1 MVQSQAALPLQ
12 LLVGLGNPGDKYAGT
27 RHNVGFMAL
36 ERLAAQGHVAF
47 RNQAKLHGL
56 LAEVGQGDRRLRLLM
71 PQTYMNDSGRSI
83 RAALDWYDLQPA
95 QMLVL
100 VDDMDLPLGR
110 LRLRVSGGAGGHNGL
125 RSTIA
130 HLGGQDFPRL
140 RIGIGAPALNPVE
153 RKQRTVGHVLGRF
166 AAAEQPVLEEVLEE
180 VLSGIALM
188 QRLGLERAGNR
199 LNGFVAP
206 SAAKLMQAAADRR
219 EFSLMLAGG
228 MVCCAAVGLAA
239 VMVLSVTSAD
249 RLEAQGLLSRTAT
262 DGWELAPGGVS
273 LDATALPRDVSSEP
287 TP

>member
-1 MVQSQAALPLQ
+1 MASPAASAPLQ
-12 LLVGLGNPGDKYAGT
+12 LLVGLGNPGDKYADT

-36 ERLAAQGHVAF
+36 ERLAAQAGSSF
-47 RNQAKLHGL
+47 KQQSKLHGL
-56 LAEVGQGDRRLRLLM
+56 LAEVGSGPKSLRLLM
-71 PQTYMNDSGRSI
+71 PQTFMNDSGRSI
-83 RAALDWYDLQPA
+83 RAALDWFGLEPE

-110 LRLRVSGGAGGHNGL
+110 LRLRSSGGAGGHNGL

-166 AAAEQPVLEEVLEE
+166 AAAEQPVLDEVLEE
-180 VLSGIALM
+180 VLQGIDLM

-206 SAAKLMQAAADRR
+206 AAAKLA
-219 EFSLMLAGG
+219 
-228 MVCCAAVGLAA
+228 
-239 VMVLSVTSAD
+239 
-249 RLEAQGLLSRTAT
+249 EAPSC
-262 DGWELAPGGVS
+262 
-273 LDATALPRDVSSEP
+273 
-287 TP
+287 

>member
-1 MVQSQAALPLQ
+1 MAGPEGIAPLQ

-36 ERLAAQGHVAF
+36 ERLAAQSGGSF
-47 RNQAKLHGL
+47 KQQSKLHGL
-56 LAEVGQGDRRLRLLM
+56 LAEVAVGARRLRLLM

-83 RAALDWYDLQPA
+83 RAALDWFDLEPA

-110 LRLRVSGGAGGHNGL
+110 LRLRTSGGAGGHNGL

-130 HLGGQDFPRL
+130 HLGGQEFPRL

-166 AAAEQPVLEEVLEE
+166 APAEQPVLDQVLEE
-180 VLSGIALM
+180 VLQGVDLI
-188 QRLGLERAGNR
+188 QRLGFERAGNR

-206 SAAKLMQAAADRR
+206 AAAKLA
-219 EFSLMLAGG
+219 
-228 MVCCAAVGLAA
+228 
-239 VMVLSVTSAD
+239 
-249 RLEAQGLLSRTAT
+249 EAPLG
-262 DGWELAPGGVS
+262 
-273 LDATALPRDVSSEP
+273 
-287 TP
+287 